1 MTDKP
6 DPGKIKGPGG
16 LTMRELHEK
25 VKQSHLRDQA
35 SKARNTLAQPQNRWQ
50 RFVRYVWDRKKG

>member
-1 MTDKP
+1 
-6 DPGKIKGPGG
+6 
-16 LTMRELHEK
+16 MRELHEK

-35 SKARNTLAQPQNRWQ
+35 SKARNPLAQPQNRWQ